1 MYRAELKYPIND
13 ARLVEVLGSS
23 LNTEFNFPNKLRLL
37 KFLGILKSLETDV
50 IIYERVLIKSKREIT
65 IT

>member
-23 LNTEFNFPNKLRLL
+23 LNTEFAFPNKLRLL

-50 IIYERVLIKSKREIT
+50 IIYERVLIKSKREIA